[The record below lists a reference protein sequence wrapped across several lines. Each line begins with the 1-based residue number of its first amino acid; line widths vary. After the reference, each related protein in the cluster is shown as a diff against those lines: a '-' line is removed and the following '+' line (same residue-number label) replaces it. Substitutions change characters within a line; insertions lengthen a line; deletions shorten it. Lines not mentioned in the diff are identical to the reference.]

1 MLPEIPGQA
10 AVHEAC
16 GMLGLQGSAA
26 FAGTDR
32 ETSPVKPA
40 NQGGST
46 VRNSTPQHSFLALAL
61 GLALAPAAFA
71 QVPANPEATQ
81 PVRQA
86 TAPKPVGD
94 ASHGDAPA
102 ATPAAKP
109 AAAAP
114 ATTPAA
120 TPAPQGADAA
130 AASSTAAD
138 HPANVGTL
146 ADPVGPSSKGDAV
159 LRAQVLLDRAN
170 FSPGEIDGAYGSNM
184 ARAIRGFQAKAGI
197 EPSGRVDM
205 PTWAALNRDSG
216 PVLGLF
222 TLSEADLGGPYA
234 KIPADMMEK
243 SKLPALGYSSALEA
257 LGEKFHA
264 SPKLLQQLNPG
275 KSFAAGEQIVAPVVG
290 NGQGIAGVD
299 HVVVDKSESTV
310 ALVDAAGKTLAQF
323 PASSGSEHD
332 PLPIGE
338 WKINGVSKDPTF
350 NYNPDL
356 FWDANPEHSKAKIPA
371 GPNNP
376 VGVVWVDL
384 SKEHYGIHGTPE
396 PSRIGKTQSH
406 GCIRLTNWTAK
417 VLAQHAKPGM
427 KALLQE

>member
-1 MLPEIPGQA
+1 
-10 AVHEAC
+10 
-16 GMLGLQGSAA
+16 
-26 FAGTDR
+26 
-32 ETSPVKPA
+32 
-40 NQGGST
+40 
-46 VRNSTPQHSFLALAL
+46 VRTPFPQHSFLAMAL

-86 TAPKPVGD
+86 AASTKPAPVGD

-102 ATPAAKP
+102 PAAKP
-109 AAAAP
+109 AT

-120 TPAPQGADAA
+120 QDAPAATPA
-130 AASSTAAD
+130 ASTTDAAD
-138 HPANVGTL
+138 HAANVGTL

-159 LRAQVLLDRAN
+159 LRAQILLDRAN

-197 EPSGRVDM
+197 ESSGTVDM
-205 PTWAALNRDSG
+205 PTWAALNRDG
-216 PVLGLF
+216 APVLGLF
-222 TLSEADLGGPYA
+222 TLTEADLGGPYV

-243 SKLPALGYSSALEA
+243 SKLPALGYTSALEA

-275 KSFAAGEQIVAPVVG
+275 KSFAAGEKIVAPVVG
-290 NGQGIAGVD
+290 NGDGIGGVD

-310 ALVDAAGKTLAQF
+310 SLVDAAGKKLAQF

-338 WKINGVSKDPTF
+338 WKINGASKDPTF

-356 FWDANPEHSKAKIPA
+356 FWDADPKHSKAKIPA

-396 PSRIGKTQSH
+396 PSRIGKSQSH
-406 GCIRLTNWTAK
+406 GCIRLTNWTAR
-417 VLAQHAKPGM
+417 VLAQHVKPGM

>member
-1 MLPEIPGQA
+1 MRTP
-10 AVHEAC
+10 
-16 GMLGLQGSAA
+16 
-26 FAGTDR
+26 
-32 ETSPVKPA
+32 
-40 NQGGST
+40 N
-46 VRNSTPQHSFLALAL
+46 PQHPLLAIAL
-61 GLALAPAAFA
+61 GLALAPVAFAPSASA
-71 QVPANPEATQ
+71 QVPANPEATK

-86 TAPKPVGD
+86 AAPTKPAPVGD
-94 ASHGDAPA
+94 ASHGDTPA
-102 ATPAAKP
+102 PAAKP
-109 AAAAP
+109 AAAA
-114 ATTPAA
+114 TPAQDA
-120 TPAPQGADAA
+120 PASAP
-130 AASSTAAD
+130 AASTQAAD

-159 LRAQVLLDRAN
+159 LRAQILLDRAN

-197 EPSGRVDM
+197 EPSGSVDM
-205 PTWAALNRDSG
+205 PTWAALNRDGG
-216 PVLGLF
+216 PVLGLY
-222 TLSEADLGGPYA
+222 TLSEADLGGPYV

-243 SKLPALGYSSALEA
+243 SKLPALGYTSALEA

-290 NGQGIAGVD
+290 NGDGIAGVD
-299 HVVVDKSESTV
+299 HVVVDKSDSTV
-310 ALVDAAGKTLAQF
+310 SLVDAAGKTLAQF

-338 WKINGVSKDPTF
+338 WKINGASKDPTF

-356 FWDANPEHSKAKIPA
+356 FWDADPAHSKAKIPA

-396 PSRIGKTQSH
+396 PSRIGKSQSH
-406 GCIRLTNWTAK
+406 GCIRLTNWTAR
-417 VLAQHAKPGM
+417 VLAQHVKPGM